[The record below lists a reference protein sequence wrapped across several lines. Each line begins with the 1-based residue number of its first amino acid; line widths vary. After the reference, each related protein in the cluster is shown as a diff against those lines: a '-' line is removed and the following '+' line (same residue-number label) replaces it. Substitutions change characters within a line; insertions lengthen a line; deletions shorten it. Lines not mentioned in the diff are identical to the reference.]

1 LFWALLALYLA
12 RIPRAVKGP
21 RRAPLEESR
30 FGIRTGRAE
39 EIQAADLPALDAYCR
54 DQNLELLI
62 ARCDAADTPAAQALE
77 EAGGRLMD
85 TIVYWERDYQKRP
98 LECDSG
104 DDRVRVA
111 EASDERAVIEIARES
126 FAGYYGHYHADKRL
140 DRTATDAAY
149 VDWAERSLRD
159 PGVADAV
166 LVAEVGGRI
175 LGFCTTQMETDD
187 RCNWILAAVA
197 AEGRRH
203 GIYRAMGESSMAWA
217 KARGAKAFYSSTQIG
232 NVAVQKVWARLGME
246 FAKAVHTFHWWRS
259 R

>member
-1 LFWALLALYLA
+1 
-12 RIPRAVKGP
+12 
-21 RRAPLEESR
+21 
-30 FGIRTGRAE
+30 
-39 EIQAADLPALDAYCR
+39 
-54 DQNLELLI
+54 
-62 ARCDAADTPAAQALE
+62 
-77 EAGGRLMD
+77 M
-85 TIVYWERDYQKRP
+85 
-98 LECDSG
+98 
-104 DDRVRVA
+104 A